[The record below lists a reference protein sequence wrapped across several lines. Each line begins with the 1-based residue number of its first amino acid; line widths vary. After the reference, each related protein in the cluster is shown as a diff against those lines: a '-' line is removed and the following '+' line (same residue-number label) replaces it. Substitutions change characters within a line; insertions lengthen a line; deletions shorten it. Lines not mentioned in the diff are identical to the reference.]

1 MGIQERKERE
11 KGERKALILRCAKEL
26 LLEHGVEGV
35 SMIDIA
41 KKAELS
47 KGTLYLYFS
56 GKEELFKEICDEAA
70 IRFMKYFQ
78 AQLRPGLS
86 ALETIKLFWLC
97 YVDMFGE
104 SDDMI
109 IIFNMKHYIAP
120 AFPFSPFDDKYHT
133 NIIPKV
139 ASDSPYIFYTM
150 IRDMIYQGI
159 QEGTFDPD
167 INPGMVARTMLSLF
181 SYIVENVAKMPNAER
196 KSQFIIEEMKHIFE
210 ILLRGIAREGFDRSY
225 LILPGLK
232 G

>member
-11 KGERKALILRCAKEL
+11 KGERKALILRCAKDL

-35 SMIDIA
+35 SMLDIA

-47 KGTLYLYFS
+47 KGTLYLYFP
-56 GKEELFKEICDEAA
+56 GKEELFREICDEAA
-70 IRFMKYFQ
+70 IRFMKHFQ
-78 AQLRPGLS
+78 ARLRPGLS

-97 YVDMFGE
+97 YVEMFGE

-109 IIFNMKHYIAP
+109 IIFNMKSYIAP
-120 AFPFSPFDDKYHT
+120 AFPFTPFEAAYHT
-133 NIIPKV
+133 NDQGP
-139 ASDSPYIFYTM
+139 SDSPYIFYTM
-150 IRDMIYQGI
+150 IRDMIQQGI
-159 QEGTFDPD
+159 QEGTFDPA

-181 SYIVENVAKMPNAER
+181 SYIVENVAKMPKAER
-196 KSQFIIEEMKHIFE
+196 KSHFIIEEMKHIFE

-225 LILPGLK
+225 LILPGLE